1 MASGSLVPVLHATLS
16 GSHLESTT
24 SASSKTASYKVQT
37 NSAATGATALTPPD
51 GDIMSA
57 LLSRRVDQSLDPAQ
71 RQAASAA
78 LDIYIKTFSA
88 VRGEMA
94 ATQVKNGKRKKRM
107 SLVEAFE
114 DEEQDKNLRCFY
126 IPGINLFYTSIFE
139 DPPSVLD
146 LDRMLSHLSL
156 LAALMLTIAMSLPME
171 FDFGEFEAARERFST
186 TQYRNYDT
194 FESLYIEAMG
204 YTTAAASVL
213 GAAVSIIVVFSA
225 FGRLDTDW
233 TDEARREW
241 WKLARWPVNGSFV
254 LSKYLSEGAAR
265 EWSTVV
271 SIFIPP
277 PSWFHC
283 LCHVLL
289 YFKTPKPVFFLTQ

>member
-1 MASGSLVPVLHATLS
+1 MPVNAVPVLHAMAS
-16 GSHLESTT
+16 KVSS
-24 SASSKTASYKVQT
+24 SASSKTVSYKVQT

-88 VRGEMA
+88 VRSEMA

-114 DEEQDKNLRCFY
+114 DEEQDKNLRWFY

-171 FDFGEFEAARERFST
+171 FDIGEFEAARERFST

-204 YTTAAASVL
+204 YTAASVNVL

-225 FGRLDTDW
+225 FGRLDADW
-233 TDEARREW
+233 ADAEARRAW
-241 WKLARWPVNGSFV
+241 WKLARWPVNGSYVYFIRIDIQLNSILFLV
-254 LSKYLSEGAAR
+254 KY
-265 EWSTVV
+265 
-271 SIFIPP
+271 
-277 PSWFHC
+277 
-283 LCHVLL
+283 
-289 YFKTPKPVFFLTQ
+289 

>member
-1 MASGSLVPVLHATLS
+1 
-16 GSHLESTT
+16 
-24 SASSKTASYKVQT
+24 
-37 NSAATGATALTPPD
+37 
-51 GDIMSA
+51 
-57 LLSRRVDQSLDPAQ
+57 
-71 RQAASAA
+71 
-78 LDIYIKTFSA
+78 
-88 VRGEMA
+88 
-94 ATQVKNGKRKKRM
+94 M

-171 FDFGEFEAARERFST
+171 FDIGEFEAARERFST

-204 YTTAAASVL
+204 YTAASVNVL

-225 FGRLDTDW
+225 FGRLDADW
-233 TDEARREW
+233 ADAEARRAW
-241 WKLARWPVNGSFV
+241 WKLARWPVNGSYV
-254 LSKYLSEGAAR
+254 ICYIL
-265 EWSTVV
+265 
-271 SIFIPP
+271 
-277 PSWFHC
+277 
-283 LCHVLL
+283 
-289 YFKTPKPVFFLTQ
+289 